1 MNRICLTGNMVKDIK
16 VEYTNNNK
24 NYVRNTI
31 AVRKDKKNEEGNYLS
46 DFIDF
51 VVFEKKADYLNTY
64 AKKGDKIEIEGKLR
78 VDTWKDEEGKTH
90 SRAYVVC
97 DKINILTS
105 RIKEPIIEE
114 PEEENEFKDSSIK
127 TIQQS
132 QIEITDEDLPF

>member
-24 NYVRNTI
+24 GYVRNTI
-31 AVRKDKKNEEGNYLS
+31 AVRKDKKDNEGNYES

-51 VVFEKKADYLNTY
+51 VVFEKKADYLNQY

-78 VDTWKDEEGKTH
+78 VDSWKDDNGEHHT
-90 SRAYVVC
+90 RTYVVG

-105 RIKEPIIEE
+105 RPKEPKEV
-114 PEEENEFKDSSIK
+114 EENPYEQMSIK
-127 TIQQS
+127 TQTEQQF
-132 QIEITDEDLPF
+132 EITDDDLPF